1 MVDLGKAY
9 LLIEGVCVVSDH
21 EDPLLFYC
29 LPMMPKL
36 TQDLDPA
43 TGEKVPR
50 IQVIKYRGAAGNG
63 GFLNFDCNIGVDKD
77 KLDDIAQEIKST
89 MHLRETPRLSLV
101 PLIDGTVRMLLFG
114 AASPDATPPRSGAT
128 GGTTPS
134 GTPSTTVT
142 SSPTGSPT
150 GPKFVTNIL
159 GAVKPAL
166 YDDNQAAF
174 SVALDQS
181 GVTVLEQALK
191 GEMSPIG
198 IVYSLDYLGLRPA
211 YNVSVNVNW
220 DRVQKHLDE
229 KFGASLMG
237 IFSSEIEKAVD
248 ELIESRDIEINV
260 DTFVPEGE
268 EETGVTGRRDKAV
281 EEAREMITNA
291 FFQSSLDPVKEQKD
305 FSDTALKVI
314 RGIVT
319 GGIDAK
325 EPLFSYKKIDYTRI
339 DKKSLNFNMRERT
352 TVRRTIYPQG
362 HLSGLFRTLLDAGEN
377 LDRFVILAD
386 LDDPYFERRRIKA
399 ISLANFEEDSIASLD
414 VRLSYG
420 DNPKNL
426 ILDPTQTSADVE
438 WASNLVNGAMQRDVA
453 ASYKVTFKGVDTTE
467 RPATIESPQQVTKY
481 DNLEINPRELYGI
494 VHVPIIALSFPFDRY
509 PQVEVDT
516 RYADEDNGIRSEETF
531 LLTKDKPEQEWKIFV
546 RDPERMKLGTKFD
559 YKLVF
564 RAADNRDIERT
575 WVETD
580 EEHVFVR
587 DPFPQKRVVDVV
599 TSVPWAL
606 VQDVYVDLSY
616 EDPQNDITQEASLH
630 FSQTDSNPKSF
641 AVELRN
647 PNLRRIA
654 YSVTIMYAD
663 GRLVEIPRSVTLE
676 RRIIVRADMRGHKI
690 VTIHPQPVD
699 FATKKIKELTVETRY
714 LDGEAGLSFS
724 NVAKFASADDQ
735 SSFEFDYVD
744 PAKSRYEYRTNL
756 LFSNGL
762 TKATDWQQTDEDDL
776 IVSIN

>member
-1 MVDLGKAY
+1 MLY
-9 LLIEGVCVVSDH
+9 LNPPYLVIEGVCVFSDH
-21 EDPLLFYC
+21 EDLLQFYY

-36 TQDLDPA
+36 TQIPDPA
-43 TGEKVPR
+43 TGEKVPQ

-77 KLDDIAQEIKST
+77 KLDDIAQEIKSS
-89 MHLRETPRLSLV
+89 MRLRETPRLGPV
-101 PLIDGTVRMLLFG
+101 PLIDGTVRLLLFG
-114 AASPDATPPRSGAT
+114 AGSPDPTPPRSGTT
-128 GGTTPS
+128 GTTTPS
-134 GTPSTTVT
+134 STTSTTVT
-142 SSPTGSPT
+142 ASPTGSPT
-150 GPKFVTNIL
+150 GPKFVTKIDQ
-159 GAVKPAL
+159 AAKPAL
-166 YDDNQAAF
+166 YGDNQAAF

-211 YNVSVNVNW
+211 YNVSVDVKW
-220 DRVQKHLDE
+220 DRVQHHLDE
-229 KFGASLMG
+229 KFGTNFLG
-237 IFSSEIEKAVD
+237 LFSSEIEKAVD

-268 EETGVTGRRDKAV
+268 EDSGITGRRDKAV

-305 FSDTALKVI
+305 TADTALKVI

-325 EPLFSYKKIDYTRI
+325 ESLFSYKKIDYTRI

-362 HLSGLFRTLLDAGEN
+362 HLSGLFRTLRDGGEN
-377 LDRFVILAD
+377 LDRFVISVD
-386 LDDPYFERRRIKA
+386 LDDPYFERRRVKTIA
-399 ISLANFEEDSIASLD
+399 RTDFAEDSIGSLD

-420 DNPKNL
+420 NNPKNV
-426 ILDPTQTSADVE
+426 ILDPTQTSADLE
-438 WASNLVNGAMQRDVA
+438 WNSNLVNGAIQREVKV
-453 ASYKVTFKGVDTTE
+453 SYKVSFKGVDNME
-467 RPATIESPQQVTKY
+467 RPGTLQSPEQTTVF

-509 PQVEVDT
+509 PQVEVQT
-516 RYADEDNGIRSEETF
+516 RYADEDNGIRMDETF
-531 LLTKDKPEQEWKIFV
+531 LLAKDKPEQEWKIFV
-546 RDPERMKLGTKFD
+546 RDPQRTKFE
-559 YKLVF
+559 YKLIF
-564 RAADNRDIERT
+564 RAVDNRDIEQT

-580 EEHVFVR
+580 EEHVFIR

-599 TSVPWAL
+599 TGVPWVL
-606 VQDVYVDLSY
+606 VQDVFVDLSY

-630 FSQTDSNPKSF
+630 FNQTDSSPKSF
-641 AVELRN
+641 VVELRN

-663 GRLVEIPRSVTLE
+663 GRLVEIPRSFTLE
-676 RRIIVRADMRGHKI
+676 RRIFVRADMRGHKI
-690 VTIHPQPVD
+690 VTIRPQPVS
-699 FATKKIKELTVETRY
+699 FATNKIKKLTVETRY
-714 LDGEAGLSFS
+714 ADAEAGLSS
-724 NVAKFASADDQ
+724 ANVANFASADDQ

-744 PAKSRYEYRTNL
+744 PAKARYEYRTNL
-756 LFSNGL
+756 LFTNGL
-762 TKATDWQQTDEDDL
+762 TKATDWQQTDKDDL
-776 IVSIN
+776 IVPIN

>member
-1 MVDLGKAY
+1 MLY
-9 LLIEGVCVVSDH
+9 LNPPYLVIEGVCVFSDH
-21 EDPLLFYC
+21 EDPLQFYC

-36 TQDLDPA
+36 TQIPDPV
-43 TGEKVPR
+43 TGEKVPV

-77 KLDDIAQEIKST
+77 KLDDVAQEIKNT
-89 MHLRETPRLSLV
+89 MRLRETPRLSPV
-101 PLIDGTVRMLLFG
+101 PVIDGTVRMLLLG
-114 AASPDATPPRSGAT
+114 AASPESTPPRSGTT

-134 GTPSTTVT
+134 IT
-142 SSPTGSPT
+142 SPIGSPA
-150 GPKFVTNIL
+150 GPTFVPKIDQ
-159 GAVKPAL
+159 AAKPAL
-166 YDDNQAAF
+166 YGDNQAAF
-174 SVALDQS
+174 SVTLDQS

-211 YNVSVNVNW
+211 YNVSVDVKW
-220 DRVQKHLDE
+220 DRVQHHLDE
-229 KFGASLMG
+229 KFGTRFLVL
-237 IFSSEIEKAVD
+237 SSEIEKAVD
-248 ELIESRDIEINV
+248 ELIDNRDIDINV

-268 EETGVTGRRDKAV
+268 EESGITGRRDQAV

-305 FSDTALKVI
+305 AADTALKVI
-314 RGIVT
+314 RGIFT
-319 GGIDAK
+319 AGIDAK
-325 EPLFSYKKIDYTRI
+325 ESLFSYKKIDYTRI

-362 HLSGLFRTLLDAGEN
+362 HLSGLFRTLRDGGMDLN
-377 LDRFVILAD
+377 RFVILAD

-399 ISLANFEEDSIASLD
+399 ISRADFEGDSIGSLD
-414 VRLSYG
+414 LRLSYAN
-420 DNPKNL
+420 NPKNL
-426 ILDPTQTSADVE
+426 ILDPSQASSEVE
-438 WASNLVNGAMQRDVA
+438 WASNLVNGALQREVKT
-453 ASYKVTFKGVDTTE
+453 SYKVTFKGVDNME
-467 RPATIESPQQVTKY
+467 RPATIQSPEQTTIF

-509 PQVEVDT
+509 PQVEVGL
-516 RYADEDNGIRSEETF
+516 RYADEPNGIRMDETF
-531 LLTKDKPEQEWKIFV
+531 LLTQEHPEQEWKIFV
-546 RDPERMKLGTKFD
+546 RDSQRTKFE
-559 YKLVF
+559 YKLIF

-575 WVETD
+575 WVEAD
-580 EEHVFVR
+580 EEQVFVR

-599 TSVPWAL
+599 TSVSWAL

-616 EDPQNDITQEASLH
+616 EDPQNAITQEASLH

-663 GRLVEIPRSVTLE
+663 GRLVEIPRSITLE

-690 VTIHPQPVD
+690 VTIRPQPVD

-714 LDGEAGLSFS
+714 VDGEAGLSFS

-744 PAKSRYEYRTNL
+744 PAKARYEYRTNL

-762 TKATDWQQTDEDDL
+762 TKATDWQQTDKDDL
-776 IVSIN
+776 IVAIN

>member
-21 EDPLLFYC
+21 EDPLQFYC

-36 TQDLDPA
+36 TQLPDPV
-43 TGEKVPR
+43 TGEKVPV

-89 MHLRETPRLSLV
+89 MHLRETPRLSPV

-114 AASPDATPPRSGAT
+114 AESPDPIPPRSGAT

-150 GPKFVTNIL
+150 GPKFVTKIDQ
-159 GAVKPAL
+159 AAKPAL
-166 YDDNQAAF
+166 YGDNQAAF

-268 EETGVTGRRDKAV
+268 EESGVTGRRDKAV
-281 EEAREMITNA
+281 EEAREMITSA

-319 GGIDAK
+319 GGVDAK
-325 EPLFSYKKIDYTRI
+325 EPLFNYKKIDYTRI

-377 LDRFVILAD
+377 LDRFVISVD
-386 LDDPYFERRRIKA
+386 LDDPYFERRRLKA
-399 ISLANFEEDSIASLD
+399 ISRADFEGDSIGSLD

-420 DNPKNL
+420 NNPKNV
-426 ILDPTQTSADVE
+426 ILDPTQKSADVE
-438 WASNLVNGAMQRDVA
+438 WNSNLVNGSLQREVK
-453 ASYKVTFKGVDTTE
+453 ASYKVSFKDVDNME
-467 RPATIESPQQVTKY
+467 RPATVQSPEQTTVF

-494 VHVPIIALSFPFDRY
+494 VHVPILALNFPFDRY
-509 PQVEVDT
+509 PQVEVHT
-516 RYADEDNGIRSEETF
+516 RYADEDNGIRMDETF
-531 LLTKDKPEQEWKIFV
+531 LLTKDTPEQEWKIFV
-546 RDPERMKLGTKFD
+546 RDPQRTKFE

-564 RAADNRDIERT
+564 RAADNRDIERA

-616 EDPQNDITQEASLH
+616 EDPQNNITQEASLH

-647 PNLRRIA
+647 PNLRRVA

-663 GRLVEIPRSVTLE
+663 GHLVEIPRSFTLLP
-676 RRIIVRADMRGHKI
+676 RIFVLADMKGHKI
-690 VTIHPQPVD
+690 ITIRPQPVS
-699 FATKKIKELTVETRY
+699 FATKKIKGLTVEIRY
-714 LDGEAGLSFS
+714 VDGGSQAEVL
-724 NVAKFASADDQ
+724 NFASADDQ
-735 SSFEFDYVD
+735 KSFEFDYVD
-744 PAKSRYEYRTNL
+744 PAKSHYEYRTNL
-756 LFSNGL
+756 LFTNGL
-762 TKATDWQQTDEDDL
+762 TKATDWQQTDKDDL
-776 IVSIN
+776 IVPIN

>member
-1 MVDLGKAY
+1 MVDLGKAC
-9 LLIEGVCVVSDH
+9 LLIEGVCVLSDH
-21 EDPLLFYC
+21 EDPLWFYC

-36 TQDLDPA
+36 TQIPDPV
-43 TGEKVPR
+43 TGKKVPQ
-50 IQVIKYRGAAGNG
+50 IQVLKYRGAAGNG
-63 GFLNFDCNIGVDKD
+63 GFLNFDCNIGLDKD

-89 MHLRETPRLSLV
+89 MHLRETPRVSLV

-114 AASPDATPPRSGAT
+114 AGSPEPTPPRSGAT

-150 GPKFVTNIL
+150 GPKFVIKIDQ
-159 GAVKPAL
+159 AAKPAL
-166 YDDNQAAF
+166 YGDNQAAF

-268 EETGVTGRRDKAV
+268 DESGVTGRRDKAV

-325 EPLFSYKKIDYTRI
+325 ESLFSYKKIDYTRI

-362 HLSGLFRTLLDAGEN
+362 HLSGLFRTFLDTGEN
-377 LDRFVILAD
+377 LDRFVRSVD
-386 LDDPYFERRRIKA
+386 LDDPYFERRHVKA
-399 ISLANFEEDSIASLD
+399 ISRANFDEDSIASLD

-420 DNPKNL
+420 DNPKNV

-453 ASYKVTFKGVDTTE
+453 ASYKVTFKGVNTAE

-494 VHVPIIALSFPFDRY
+494 VHVPILALSFPFDRY
-509 PQVEVDT
+509 PQVEVHT

-531 LLTKDKPEQEWKIFV
+531 LLTKDTPEQEWKIFV
-546 RDPERMKLGTKFD
+546 RDPQRTKFE

-564 RAADNRDIERT
+564 RATDNRDIERT
-575 WVETD
+575 WVEAD

-599 TSVPWAL
+599 TSVSWAL

-616 EDPQNDITQEASLH
+616 EDPQNNITQEASLH

-647 PNLRRIA
+647 PNLRRVA

-663 GRLVEIPRSVTLE
+663 GHLVEIPRSFTLLP
-676 RRIIVRADMRGHKI
+676 RIFVLADMKGHKI
-690 VTIHPQPVD
+690 ITIRPQPVS
-699 FATKKIKELTVETRY
+699 FATKKIKGLTVETRY
-714 LDGEAGLSFS
+714 VDGEHKLNSQEIF
-724 NVAKFASADDQ
+724 NFASADDQ
-735 SSFEFDYVD
+735 HSFEFEYVD
-744 PAKSRYEYRTNL
+744 PAKSNYEYRTNL
-756 LFSNGL
+756 LFTNGL
-762 TKATDWQQTDEDDL
+762 AKATDWQQTDKDDL
-776 IVSIN
+776 IVPIN